1 MANESVAKTAP
12 KPKGEGVGSRL
23 AKFIKESW
31 NETFHKS
38 SWPSKQE
45 LRQFTI
51 VVLFAILV
59 VGAWIA
65 GLDVI
70 MRIITEAISG
80 GRGAV

>member
-12 KPKGEGVGSRL
+12 KPKGEGWGSRL
-23 AKFIKESW
+23 VKFVKESW

-51 VVLFAILV
+51 VVIFAILV
-59 VGAWIA
+59 VGFWIA
-65 GLDVI
+65 GLDVV
-70 MRIITEAISG
+70 MQFITEMIG
-80 GRGAV
+80 GGKGAT